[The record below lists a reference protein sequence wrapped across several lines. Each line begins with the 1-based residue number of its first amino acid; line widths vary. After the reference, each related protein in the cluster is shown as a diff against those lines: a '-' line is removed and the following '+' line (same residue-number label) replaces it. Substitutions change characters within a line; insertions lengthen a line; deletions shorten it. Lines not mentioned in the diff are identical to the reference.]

1 MADIALSEIPVTRT
15 SASKAHYQNAVPE
28 SAYQSDRD
36 TNLLSADRPTTTASL
51 SSTSDHDISV
61 WQLANIVL
69 AVSGISFL
77 GSFTTGLVTIGI
89 PQTAVDIGLSE
100 DLILWYD
107 KLPSRDA

>member
-36 TNLLSADRPTTTASL
+36 TNLLSADHPTTAASL

-89 PQTAVDIGLSE
+89 PLTAVDIGLSE
-100 DLILWYD
+100 DLILWYG
-107 KLPSRDA
+107 KASFS

>member
-1 MADIALSEIPVTRT
+1 MTDIALSDIPVTRT
-15 SASKAHYQNAVPE
+15 SASKAHYQNAVSE

-36 TNLLSADRPTTTASL
+36 TNLLTADRPTTTASF
-51 SSTSDHDISV
+51 SSTPDHADISV

-77 GSFTTGLVTIGI
+77 GSFTTGLLTIGL
-89 PQTAVDIGLSE
+89 PQTAADIGLSE

-107 KLPSRDA
+107 IASFS

>member
-1 MADIALSEIPVTRT
+1 MADIALSDIPVART
-15 SASKAHYQNAVPE
+15 SASKAHYQNAVSE

-36 TNLLSADRPTTTASL
+36 TNLLSADRPATAASL
-51 SSTSDHDISV
+51 SSSHNADISV

-77 GSFTTGLVTIGI
+77 GSFTTGLLTIGL
-89 PQTAVDIGLSE
+89 PQTAADVGLSE

-107 KLPSRDA
+107 LLSSL